1 MFSLFH
7 LYRKPCCFSTLVAH
21 CCPEATNQY
30 FVQGWG
36 GDTFYDGYIIRDPQA
51 PKKWGNIFFPPQN
64 KKSCHRGLAWIVSNV
79 LKTC

>member
-36 GDTFYDGYIIRDPQA
+36 GTHFMMDILSGT
-51 PKKWGNIFFPPQN
+51 PKLPKNGVTYFFPP
-64 KKSCHRGLAWIVSNV
+64 KIKSHAIEG
-79 LKTC
+79 